1 MCVFICEFL
10 IFSYVTIKNRH
21 KDTNKNPNLQEKLTL
36 LSHFLSKILNL
47 RRNLTFLPTFLRIIR
62 YFSPRRYRKPPC
74 DRRFSV
80 YGCRDYFS
88 FSFSRF
94 RRLDSFTILSMRS
107 CILCP
112 GCGHGSSNTVTFIIS
127 NVYLFFHCFN
137 YVMPIR
143 PIVSGRR
150 VVNA

>member
-1 MCVFICEFL
+1 MCVLICEFL

-62 YFSPRRYRKPPC
+62 YSYLAATKNLPLIGGLLYVAHC
-74 DRRFSV
+74 
-80 YGCRDYFS
+80 DYFLH
-88 FSFSRF
+88 SFSRSW
-94 RRLDSFTILSMRS
+94 RLDSFTILSMRS
-107 CILCP
+107 CILCL
-112 GCGHGSSNTVTFIIS
+112 GCGHGSSKTVTFIIS

-137 YVMPIR
+137 HFMPVR

>member
-1 MCVFICEFL
+1 MYVFICEFL
-10 IFSYVTIKNRH
+10 IFSYVTFKNRH
-21 KDTNKNPNLQEKLTL
+21 KDTNKNLNLQEK
-36 LSHFLSKILNL
+36 SHISADY
-47 RRNLTFLPTFLRIIR
+47 PTFLSCRN
-62 YFSPRRYRKPPC
+62 RKPPG

-80 YGCRDYFS
+80 SCYRDYFS
-88 FSFSRF
+88 HSFSRS

-112 GCGHGSSNTVTFIIS
+112 GCGHGPSKTVTFIIS

-137 YVMPIR
+137 HFMPIR